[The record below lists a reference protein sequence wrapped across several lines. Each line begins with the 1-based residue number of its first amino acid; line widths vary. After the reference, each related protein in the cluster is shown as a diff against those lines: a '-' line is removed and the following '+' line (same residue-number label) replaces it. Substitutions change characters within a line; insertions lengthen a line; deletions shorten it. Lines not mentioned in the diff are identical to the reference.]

1 MGDGNYEDS
10 REMTQDEIERFLA
23 YMDSGE
29 EVVAGSEAHRLM
41 TAASERAMR
50 ITSRMN
56 AQFDSLS
63 DTRAQLERL
72 FGRPLPEGVGLFPP
86 FTTDCGLNTH
96 LGEGV
101 FINAGCR
108 FQDQGGV
115 FIGDRALIGHNA
127 VIATLNHN
135 MDPARRAN
143 LLPAPVHIGCDVWLG
158 SNVTVLPGVTIGD
171 GAVVAAGAVVTK
183 DVAPNTVVGGVPARL
198 IRELRSA
205 DTMTAEQ
212 LDATLGQSYEQSLAG
227 QGRALDEVF
236 DDLEQGLS

>member
-1 MGDGNYEDS
+1 MAKSNYEDS
-10 REMTQDEIERFLA
+10 PEMTQDEIDRFLA

-29 EVVAGSEAHRLM
+29 EVIAGSEAHRLM
-41 TAASERAMR
+41 MAASERAMR

-63 DTRAQLERL
+63 DARRQLEEL
-72 FGRPLPEGVGLFPP
+72 FLCPLSEGAGLFPP

-108 FQDQGGV
+108 FQDQGGIY
-115 FIGDRALIGHNA
+115 IGDRALIGHNC

-135 MDPARRAN
+135 MDPAKRAN
-143 LLPAPVHIGCDVWLG
+143 LLPAPVHIGSDAWLG
-158 SNVTVLPGVTIGD
+158 ANVTILPGVTIGD

-183 DVAPNTVVGGVPARL
+183 DVAPNTVVGGVPAKL
-198 IRELRSA
+198 IKEL
-205 DTMTAEQ
+205 
-212 LDATLGQSYEQSLAG
+212 
-227 QGRALDEVF
+227 
-236 DDLEQGLS
+236 

>member
-1 MGDGNYEDS
+1 MAKSNYEDGG
-10 REMTQDEIERFLA
+10 ELTQEQIDYFLER
-23 YMDSGE
+23 MNSGE
-29 EVVAGSEAHRLM
+29 ECVAGSDVHRLM

-63 DTRAQLERL
+63 DTREQLERL
-72 FGRPLPEGVGLFPP
+72 FNRPLPEGVGLFPP

-108 FQDQGGV
+108 FQDQGGIY
-115 FIGDRALIGHNA
+115 IGDRALIGHNA

-135 MDPARRAN
+135 MDPAKRAN
-143 LLPAPVHIGCDVWLG
+143 LLPAPVRIGNDVWLG

-183 DVAPNTVVGGVPARL
+183 DVEPNTVVGGVPAKVIKKL
-198 IRELRSA
+198 
-205 DTMTAEQ
+205 
-212 LDATLGQSYEQSLAG
+212 
-227 QGRALDEVF
+227 
-236 DDLEQGLS
+236 

>member
-1 MGDGNYEDS
+1 MVKSNYEDGG
-10 REMTQDEIERFLA
+10 ELTQEQIDYFLER
-23 YMDSGE
+23 MNSGE
-29 EVVAGSEAHRLM
+29 ECIAGSDVHRLM

-63 DTRAQLERL
+63 DTRKQLEQL
-72 FGRPLPEGVGLFPP
+72 FNRALPEGVGLFPP

-108 FQDQGGV
+108 FQDQGGIY
-115 FIGDRALIGHNA
+115 IGDRALIGHNA

-135 MDPARRAN
+135 MDPAKRAN
-143 LLPAPVHIGCDVWLG
+143 LLPAPVRIGNDVWLG

-183 DVAPNTVVGGVPARL
+183 DVEPNTVVGGVPAKVIKKL
-198 IRELRSA
+198 
-205 DTMTAEQ
+205 
-212 LDATLGQSYEQSLAG
+212 
-227 QGRALDEVF
+227 
-236 DDLEQGLS
+236 